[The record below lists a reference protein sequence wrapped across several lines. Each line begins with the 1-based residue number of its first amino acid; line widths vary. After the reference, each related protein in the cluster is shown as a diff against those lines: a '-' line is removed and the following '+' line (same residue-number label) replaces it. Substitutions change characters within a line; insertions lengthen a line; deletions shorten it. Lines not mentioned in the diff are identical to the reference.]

1 MRIGFDCSP
10 LVVPHSPGIARVL
23 AASLAE
29 LEARGN
35 LEVVRLTPEPGES
48 LRTWRQWRLPRSVRP
63 LGLHGLH
70 TFQAAFPLR
79 GDCPRVQTVHELSWR
94 HGVQE
99 SGAWRRRAWVAYGKR
114 HAAAIVTA
122 TQFTARDLD
131 LPLADAGGRVHVVPW
146 ANSPCFGAKPETADL
161 PYLERLGLEPLR
173 YVLSPGGWRA
183 KKRPDDLLRAVE
195 ALRIQGFPEVRLVIT
210 GPRSPRTTAR
220 DRWWTQRAPAW
231 IALESVSEA
240 ELAGLYRNAAATAL
254 VARSEGFALP
264 VLEALASGCPVV
276 VPAQTAQAEVAG
288 AHATVATTLELD
300 SLVEALSATLVDP
313 PDPAGGIDHAAGF
326 TWSRTA
332 QAIETLWEGLR

>member
-99 SGAWRRRAWVAYGKR
+99 SGPG
-114 HAAAIVTA
+114 AAGPGSPTA
-122 TQFTARDLD
+122 
-131 LPLADAGGRVHVVPW
+131 
-146 ANSPCFGAKPETADL
+146 
-161 PYLERLGLEPLR
+161 
-173 YVLSPGGWRA
+173 
-183 KKRPDDLLRAVE
+183 
-195 ALRIQGFPEVRLVIT
+195 
-210 GPRSPRTTAR
+210 
-220 DRWWTQRAPAW
+220 
-231 IALESVSEA
+231 
-240 ELAGLYRNAAATAL
+240 
-254 VARSEGFALP
+254 
-264 VLEALASGCPVV
+264 
-276 VPAQTAQAEVAG
+276 
-288 AHATVATTLELD
+288 
-300 SLVEALSATLVDP
+300 SATL
-313 PDPAGGIDHAAGF
+313 
-326 TWSRTA
+326 RR
-332 QAIETLWEGLR
+332 L